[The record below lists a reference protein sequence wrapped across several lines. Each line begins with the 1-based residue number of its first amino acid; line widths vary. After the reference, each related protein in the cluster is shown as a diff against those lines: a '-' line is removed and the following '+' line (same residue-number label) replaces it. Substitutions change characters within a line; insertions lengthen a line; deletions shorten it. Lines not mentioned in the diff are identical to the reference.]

1 MPQAAQ
7 RTRFAIDHIV
17 ARQHG
22 GLTEVENLALACLH
36 CNSHKGPNLTGI
48 DPLTMQITSL
58 FNPRRQ
64 RWDDHFALTG
74 ARIEGKTATGRATVA
89 VLAVNAADYVAL
101 RAGLLAE
108 RIFPT

>member
-1 MPQAAQ
+1 MPQSAH

-22 GLTEVENLALACLH
+22 GRTEVENLALACLH

-48 DPLTMQITSL
+48 DPVTMEITSL

-64 RWDDHFALTG
+64 KWSDHFALSG
-74 ARIEGKTATGRATVA
+74 ARIEGTTAIGRATVA
-89 VLAVNAADYVAL
+89 VLAINDADYVAL
-101 RAGLLAE
+101 RASLLAE